1 MDYEKGVGREDR
13 GVFEQ
18 LLENVIHDTKG
29 NWSIISC
36 QTINYGPK

>member
-1 MDYEKGVGREDR
+1 MDHEKGVGREHR

-29 NWSIISC
+29 IG
-36 QTINYGPK
+36 Q